1 MKIENTTAPVARN
14 GLAASGSFRLA
25 RNKIE
30 LPTIRGTRIEA
41 PHATFTSG
49 ARNQERKVARA
60 SAAACSGTPG
70 GRSSRNRVRA
80 FTRAE
85 AGVGEGVD
93 GAVTFVLPPDSPR

>member
-49 ARNQERKVARA
+49 ARSQERKVARA
-60 SAAACSGTPG
+60 SAATCSGTPG
-70 GRSSRNRVRA
+70 KRSSRNRVRA
-80 FTRAE
+80 FPRAG
-85 AGVGEGVD
+85 ADAGEGDDCV
-93 GAVTFVLPPDSPR
+93 GTFVLPPDSPR

>member
-1 MKIENTTAPVARN
+1 MKIENTTAPVAMN

-30 LPTIRGTRIEA
+30 PPTIRGTRIEA

-49 ARNQERKVARA
+49 ARNHERKVARA

-70 GRSSRNRVRA
+70 KRSSRNRVRA
-80 FTRAE
+80 FPRAE
-85 AGVGEGVD
+85 AGVGD
-93 GAVTFVLPPDSPR
+93 GADCVGTFVLPPES